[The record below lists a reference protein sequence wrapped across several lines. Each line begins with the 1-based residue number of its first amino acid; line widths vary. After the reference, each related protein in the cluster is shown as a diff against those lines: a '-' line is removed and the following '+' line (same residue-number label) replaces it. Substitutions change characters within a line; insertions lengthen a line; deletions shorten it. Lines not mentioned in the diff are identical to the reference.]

1 MALSF
6 GQKENSKR
14 MINGALISTKE
25 CQNIVDLF
33 GREIVRIKM
42 PIAARNDFFIIIFR
56 DLLFWIVYAYLNSNL
71 FIFAAALVLK
81 VAARDYHST
90 IPKREREI
98 LMRTGYT

>member
-42 PIAARNDFFIIIFR
+42 PIAVRNDFFVIIFR
-56 DLLFWIVYAYLNSNL
+56 EVLFGLVYAYLNSNL

-90 IPKREREI
+90 IPKTEREI